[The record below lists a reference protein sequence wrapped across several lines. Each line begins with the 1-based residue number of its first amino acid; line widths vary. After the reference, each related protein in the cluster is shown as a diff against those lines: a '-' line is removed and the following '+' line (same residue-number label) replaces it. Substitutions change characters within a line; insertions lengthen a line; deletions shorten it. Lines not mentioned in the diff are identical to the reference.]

1 MRQFLNFP
9 NGEVLYKDLKI
20 NVAGLRAG
28 AYSLGSGEG
37 TIHIPLFACYNVVA
51 SLQFG
56 GSDQSDEKYQEYAD
70 AINSALEANPGG
82 VSIDVA
88 GPVNQVEVTNI

>member
-9 NGEVLYKDLKI
+9 NGENQYKNLKI

-37 TIHIPLFACYNVVA
+37 RIHLPLLACYNVVA
-51 SLQFG
+51 SITFSG
-56 GSDQSDEKYQEYAD
+56 ADQSDEKYQTYAD

-88 GPVNQVEVTNI
+88 GPLSGLEVTNL

>member
-9 NGEVLYKDLKI
+9 NGEAEFKNLKI

-37 TIHIPLFACYNVVA
+37 KVHIPLLAHYNVVA
-51 SLQFG
+51 SIEFSG
-56 GSDQSDEKYQEYAD
+56 ADQSDAKYQTYAD

-88 GPVNQVEVTNI
+88 GPLSGLEVTNL

>member
-9 NGEVLYKDLKI
+9 NGEGSFKNLKI

-28 AYSLGSGEG
+28 AYSLGSGEAIIHLPLISST
-37 TIHIPLFACYNVVA
+37 TIVG
-51 SLQFG
+51 SLEFG
-56 GSDQSDEKYQEYAD
+56 GADQSDEKYQEYAD

-88 GPVNQVEVTNI
+88 GPINNVEITNL